1 MNITYDRLMADLQ
14 QGKYLPVYY
23 LMGEEAYYIDKVE
36 NFMEKNILPEE
47 ERDFNQMVL
56 FGADVNMHQV
66 IENAMRYP
74 MMAERQAI
82 IVKECQNL
90 KDTEPLEQYLQ
101 RPMPSTV
108 LVFCHKGGS
117 LDKRKKLPS
126 MLTKSDK
133 AVLFESK
140 KLREQQLPQFII
152 DYLKSQGV
160 AIDARAASIIAGA
173 IGADLNRLVSEL
185 DKLKVGLYDKQ
196 QTVTP
201 EIVERSIGVSKDFN
215 VFELKN
221 AIIAKDA
228 FKANQIIDYFDRNP
242 KAGSIYNILPVLFRY
257 FSDLMQ
263 AHYAPKK
270 DEQSLAAWLE
280 ISPWGVRDYIT
291 GMRQFTATKTLQI
304 IGKFREI
311 DAKSK
316 GLDNPNTPPE
326 ELLKELIFFILH

>member
-74 MMAERQAI
+74 MMAERQVI

>member
-1 MNITYDRLMADLQ
+1 MNITYDRLMADLEQ
-14 QGKYLPVYY
+14 HRFLPVYY

-36 NFMEKNILPEE
+36 NFIENNALPEE

-56 FGADVNMHQV
+56 FGADVNMHQI
-66 IENAMRYP
+66 IEHAMGYP
-74 MMAERQAI
+74 MMSERQVI
-82 IVKECQNL
+82 IVKECQTL
-90 KDTEPLEQYLQ
+90 KDTAPLEQYLL

-126 MLTKSDK
+126 LLTKSDK
-133 AVLFESK
+133 AALFESK

-152 DYLKSQGV
+152 DYPKSQGV
-160 AIDARAASIIAGA
+160 AIDARAASIIAA
-173 IGADLNRLVSEL
+173 SIGADLNRLTSEL
-185 DKLKVGLYDKQ
+185 DKLKIGLYDKQ
-196 QTVTP
+196 QMVTP
-201 EIVERSIGVSKDFN
+201 EIVEKCIGVSKDFN
-215 VFELKN
+215 VFELRN
-221 AIIAKDA
+221 AIISRDA
-228 FKANQIIDYFDRNP
+228 FKANQIINYFEHNP
-242 KAGSIYNILPVLFRY
+242 KVASVYSILPMLFRY

-263 AHYAPKK
+263 AHYAPQK
-270 DEQSLAAWLE
+270 DEQNLAAWLE
-280 ISPWGVRDYIT
+280 ISPWGVRDYIS

-304 IGKFREI
+304 IDKFREI